1 MRFIP
6 SALTTAIVVGFFAV
20 TSSAAPLR
28 VLFLGDNAGHRPT
41 NRFALMQPA
50 LASRGIEL
58 TYTDK
63 LDDLNPATL
72 GRYDALVIYANH
84 TRISPEQE
92 KALLDYVESGH
103 GLVPIHC
110 ASFCFLN
117 SPKYIDLVGAQFRS
131 HGTGTFR
138 TDVVKPDHEI
148 VKGYQAFTS
157 WDETYVHTKHNEKDR
172 TVLEYR
178 QEGSQ
183 REPWTWVRTQG
194 KGRVFYT
201 AWGHDQ
207 RTWSN
212 PGFHNLVERGIR
224 WAVGGDPSVAGT
236 FADRPEMT
244 TIAKDLKPFQFVE
257 ANVPYYPPNKQ
268 WGTIE
273 EGPRK
278 MQLPLDPA
286 ESVQHMVTPVGFEIK
301 LFASEANFKGKPLAM
316 NWDERGRL
324 FICEDRKSVV

>member
-1 MRFIP
+1 MKFIR
-6 SALTTAIVVGFFAV
+6 SVLATALVVGLFTV

-28 VLFLGDNAGHRPT
+28 VLFLGDNAGHKPT

-63 LDDLNPATL
+63 LSDLNPDTL
-72 GRYDALVIYANH
+72 GRFDALLIYANH

-117 SPKYIDLVGAQFRS
+117 SPKYIELVGGQFKS
-131 HGTGTFR
+131 HGTGVFKETI
-138 TDVVKPDHEI
+138 VNADHP
-148 VKGYQAFTS
+148 VMKGITPIES
-157 WDETYVHTKHNEKDR
+157 WDESYVHSKHNTNR
-172 TVLEYR
+172 LVLAER
-178 QEGSQ
+178 RDDKGN
-183 REPWTWVRTQG
+183 EPYTWVREAG

-212 PGFHNLVERGIR
+212 PQFVALIDSGIR
-224 WAVGGDPSVAGT
+224 WAVAGQ
-236 FADRPEMT
+236 PGSS
-244 TIAKDLKPFQFVE
+244 AKP
-257 ANVPYYPPNKQ
+257 
-268 WGTIE
+268 
-273 EGPRK
+273 
-278 MQLPLDPA
+278 
-286 ESVQHMVTPVGFEIK
+286 
-301 LFASEANFKGKPLAM
+301 
-316 NWDERGRL
+316 
-324 FICEDRKSVV
+324 